1 MNTISITTSQNIELE
16 YDLGSLGDRIIARI
30 LDFIVLFAYGIIIFV
45 IVEYGNLGR
54 AEDGDRWLLILLVAL
69 PVVFY
74 DLLSEIFLNGQSA
87 GKKIMGIKVI
97 SLDGNQA
104 SFSQY
109 LIRWLFRIVDFSL
122 SGSVVALIMVA
133 VTERKQRLGDLVAG
147 TVLVKTKPRIQ
158 MSDTIFHAIHE
169 DDYQVIY
176 PEVINL
182 RDQDIQLIKE
192 ILKSVTESGN
202 SILAFQAQ
210 QKVEQVLNIHSQH
223 TDSKS
228 FLNTVL
234 ADYNY
239 LTSKL

>member
-16 YDLGSLGDRIIARI
+16 YDLGSLGDRIIGRI
-30 LDFIVLFAYGIIIFV
+30 LDFLVLIAYGVILFAIIGF
-45 IVEYGNLGR
+45 GNLGR
-54 AEDGDRWLLILLVAL
+54 FTDQNIWLM
-69 PVVFY
+69 VVFLGFPYAFY
-74 DLLSEIFLNGQSA
+74 DLLSEMFLNGQSV

-97 SLDGNQA
+97 SLNGNQA

-122 SGSVVALIMVA
+122 TGSLVALITVA
-133 VTERKQRLGDLVAG
+133 ATEKKQRLGDIVAG
-147 TVLVKTKPRIQ
+147 TVLVKTQPRIQ
-158 MSDTIFHAIHE
+158 ISDTTFHSVQE
-169 DDYQVIY
+169 DNYEVTY

-182 RDQDIQLIKE
+182 RDQDVQLIRE
-192 ILKSVTESGN
+192 ILNSVTQSGN
-202 SILAFQAQ
+202 TILAFQAQ
-210 QKVEQVLNIHSQH
+210 QKVEQVLNIHSRH

-234 ADYNY
+234 VDYNY